1 VENQNESRLDYVK
14 EEETRKEE
22 DSQKS
27 CRQAEAVPQKR
38 KGCCGG
44 KSCKAD
50 RPATKG
56 DEQ

>member
-1 VENQNESRLDYVK
+1 MSPVESTSDVK
-14 EEETRKEE
+14 KEETRKED
-22 DSQKS
+22 DSEKS

-50 RPATKG
+50 RPTTKG